1 MAFKIVIQEV
11 KIEEVRNGRNKYDKA
26 EVVYSFN
33 GQNRTQKLMSFS
45 NPGVFTQVRN
55 MKQGETYDVEV
66 VKNDAGFNQWAKIV
80 AVSGEPA
87 PGVAEGGKPA
97 PAGRTSVSTY
107 ETAEERKIKQMYII
121 KQSSISS
128 AIEFY
133 KQRPDARPE
142 ISDIVA
148 VAQEFVDFVYGNQ
161 EVDLFQQDNDIPEWH
176 TNAGRR

>member
-45 NPGVFTQVRN
+45 NPSVFTQVRN

-80 AVSGEPA
+80 ATSGEA
-87 PGVAEGGKPA
+87 A
-97 PAGRTSVSTY
+97 PAVTGDKPTTGRTNVSTY

-128 AIEFY
+128 AIEFS
-133 KQRPDARPE
+133 KHPQFAGANVSVEDLL
-142 ISDIVA
+142 VT
-148 VAQEFVDFVYGNQ
+148 AQQFVDFVYGNQ
-161 EVDLFQQDNDIPEWH
+161 EADLFQEDNDLG
-176 TNAGRR
+176 A

>member
-107 ETAEERKIKQMYII
+107 ETAEERKIKQMYIV
-121 KQSSISS
+121 KQSSITNAIAFLSQQENAIADVS
-128 AIEFY
+128 AVL
-133 KQRPDARPE
+133 D
-142 ISDIVA
+142 
-148 VAQEFVDFVYGNQ
+148 VAQQFVDFVYGNQ
-161 EVDLFQQDNDIPEWH
+161 EADLFQQPNELVD
-176 TNAGRR
+176 

>member
-45 NPGVFTQVRN
+45 NPAIFAQVRK
-55 MKQGETYDVEV
+55 MVSGETYDVEV
-66 VKNDAGFNQWAKIV
+66 VKNEAGFNSWAKIV

-87 PGVAEGGKPA
+87 PGVAASGDKPTT
-97 PAGRTSVSTY
+97 GRTTVSTY

-121 KQSSISS
+121 KQSSITN
-128 AIEFY
+128 AIARAG
-133 KQRPDARPE
+133 QNPDPLS
-142 ISDIVA
+142 IDILGL
-148 VAQEFVDFVYGNQ
+148 AQQFVDFVYGNQ
-161 EVDLFQQDNDIPEWH
+161 EADLFQEDNDIPV
-176 TNAGRR
+176 